1 MSFHSFAETR
11 IRIRTPMKV
20 ILLSDAVW
28 SKVAPVMNAP
38 TMANSMGSNRMH
50 NTRRRILIAIA
61 GLSLAGCAG
70 VPAERF
76 ESPQLSLTSF
86 RMLPSDGV
94 ARRFFIGMRVTNPN
108 RTPLNVGDLSY
119 EVAFEGQPFLAGI
132 ARNLA
137 RIPPHAE
144 SEIEIQ
150 TGPAQQSDPRLL
162 DRLLDEPRRE
172 RLQFDL
178 RATLGLG
185 GVHPSLVLQESG
197 DLRLSPATRQ

>member
-1 MSFHSFAETR
+1 
-11 IRIRTPMKV
+11 
-20 ILLSDAVW
+20 
-28 SKVAPVMNAP
+28 
-38 TMANSMGSNRMH
+38 MH
-50 NTRRRILIAIA
+50 NIRRRILIAIA
-61 GLSLAGCAG
+61 GLILAGCAG

-76 ESPQLSLTSF
+76 ESPQLSLTSL

-119 EVAFEGQPFLAGI
+119 EVDFEGQPFLAGT

-144 SEIEIQ
+144 SEIELQ
-150 TGPAQQSDPRLL
+150 AGPGPQSDPRLL
-162 DRLLDEPRRE
+162 DRLLDDPRRE

-178 RATLGLG
+178 RATLRLG
-185 GVHPSLVLQESG
+185 GVHPPLTLEESG
-197 DLRLSPATRQ
+197 DLRLTPTPRQ